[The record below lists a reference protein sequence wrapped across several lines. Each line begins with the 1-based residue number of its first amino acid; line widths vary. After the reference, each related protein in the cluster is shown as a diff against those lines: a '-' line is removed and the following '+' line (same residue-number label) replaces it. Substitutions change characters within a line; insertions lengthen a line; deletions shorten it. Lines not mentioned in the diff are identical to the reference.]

1 MPKVKKLGIFSLAK
15 LHTVVGAIIG
25 FILGVIYSF
34 AGLLLDTF
42 VSLGW
47 ITSNETS
54 GLSYGTVLAFG
65 ALIGMPLI
73 FAVIGL
79 AIGLIVA
86 VVYNIFAKITGGI
99 ELDIGR

>member
-1 MPKVKKLGIFSLAK
+1 MPKVKKIGIFSLAK
-15 LHTVVGAIIG
+15 LHTIVGAIVG
-25 FILGVIYSF
+25 LILGIIYSF
-34 AGLLLDTF
+34 GGLLLDTL

-47 ITSNETS
+47 ITSNETP

-65 ALIGMPLI
+65 ALIGMPFI

-99 ELDIGR
+99 ELNIWQ